1 MLVFRFG
8 SKHFW
13 RKYVG
18 DVFLY
23 SNIPV
28 DIKTLKGVDLK
39 ET

>member
-1 MLVFRFG
+1 M
-8 SKHFW
+8 
-13 RKYVG
+13 G

-28 DIKTLKGVDLK
+28 DIKRHSLLIKTLKGVDLK